1 MSVYRVEKTNNYTV
15 MSNIHLRDK
24 RLSLRAKGLLSIF
37 LSLPENWQFTLA
49 GLSKIVREGI
59 TALRGAVGELEACGY
74 LERERL
80 RNSDGQFTDIEY
92 IIREKSKGDEP
103 IFDEPISG
111 EPISENPTTT
121 QRK

>member
-1 MSVYRVEKTNNYTV
+1 MSVYRVEKNKNFTI

-59 TALRGAVGELEACGY
+59 TALRGAVAELEACGGI
-74 LERERL
+74 L
-80 RNSDGQFTDIEY
+80 SGSVCVTATDSSLI
-92 IIREKSKGDEP
+92 
-103 IFDEPISG
+103 
-111 EPISENPTTT
+111 
-121 QRK
+121 